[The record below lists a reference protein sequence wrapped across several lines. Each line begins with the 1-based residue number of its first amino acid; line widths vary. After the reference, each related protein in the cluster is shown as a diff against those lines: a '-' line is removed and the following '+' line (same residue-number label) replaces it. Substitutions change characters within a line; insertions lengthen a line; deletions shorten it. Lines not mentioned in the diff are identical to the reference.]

1 MNLIKNQKKNAF
13 AFIEKNN
20 LFLKKELKKIKVNPK
35 IIKVNLKISNKIK
48 KKIKNPY
55 FENTNNLNNLK
66 FVLEISKKLKLK
78 KQKIIK
84 VVNSFKE
91 LNYRQQIL
99 YKNKKLLIINDSK
112 STSFSSS
119 INLLK
124 SYKNIYRLVGGKF
137 KKGDTFILNKRY
149 YKNINAYIFG
159 KNKKF
164 FVKNFVNKIQYKT
177 FNNIK

>member
-1 MNLIKNQKKNAF
+1 M
-13 AFIEKNN
+13 
-20 LFLKKELKKIKVNPK
+20 
-35 IIKVNLKISNKIK
+35 
-48 KKIKNPY
+48 
-55 FENTNNLNNLK
+55 
-66 FVLEISKKLKLK
+66 
-78 KQKIIK
+78 
-84 VVNSFKE
+84 
-91 LNYRQQIL
+91 

-124 SYKNIYRLVGGKF
+124 SYKNIYWLVGGKF

-177 FNNIK
+177 FNNIKKGLMEIVHDTKRNNLRPINIIFSPSAASFDQFNNFEERGKYFNYLIRKLKIVNKINAR